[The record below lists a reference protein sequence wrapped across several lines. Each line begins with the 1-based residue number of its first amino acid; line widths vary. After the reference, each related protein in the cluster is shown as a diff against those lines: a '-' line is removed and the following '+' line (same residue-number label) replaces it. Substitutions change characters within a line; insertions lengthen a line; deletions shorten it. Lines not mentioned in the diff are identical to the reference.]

1 MQDDTA
7 QRARDAIARQDIWYH
22 KIEVAPGVWTP
33 GTHNSTQGLE
43 LIQMPEDLTGMRVLD
58 IGARDGFYTF
68 EAERR
73 GAREVVALDYESADN
88 TGFSIAAEL
97 LGSKATFVNDNVY
110 ALNPEEHGTFDLIL
124 FLGVIYHLRH
134 PLLALDRIHD
144 VCAPE
149 GLLMIETH
157 MIDEGVVDHDGEFRP
172 LADYHADLAALPLV
186 QYYPENMLA
195 NDYTSQWAPNRYG
208 ARGLAAGIELRAAED
223 LAALPPRRRDGAE
236 GRARGDRRAEVRR
249 SRQLEHAHGGR
260 HQVHRPRPFFIIDPV
275 PSSDR
280 VGPVNICTII
290 ARNYVAHAR
299 VLAESFRQH
308 PPRGHLQR
316 ARHRRPDAAAS
327 IRRDEPFEL
336 LTIDEIG
343 LPDAERMAASY
354 DVLELSTAVKP
365 WLLRHLLDAP
375 RGRRCR
381 LSRPRHLG
389 LRVRSSEIFRAGHGS
404 TTSS

>member
-7 QRARDAIARQDIWYH
+7 QRARDAIAKQDIWYH

-43 LIQMPEDLTGMRVLD
+43 LIQMPEDLSDMRVLD

-134 PLLALDRIHD
+134 PLLALDRIYD

-157 MIDEGVVDHDGEFRP
+157 MIDEGLVDGDGEFRP
-172 LADYHADLAALPLV
+172 LADYHPDLAKLPLV

-195 NDYTSQWAPNRYG
+195 NDYTSQWAPNRTALEGWLRGSSFEPLRTWQHSLRGG
-208 ARGLAAGIELRAAED
+208 ATA
-223 LAALPPRRRDGAE
+223 RRVEPGA
-236 GRARGDRRAEVRR
+236 
-249 SRQLEHAHGGR
+249 
-260 HQVHRPRPFFIIDPV
+260 IDERKF
-275 PSSDR
+275 D
-280 VGPVNICTII
+280 
-290 ARNYVAHAR
+290 
-299 VLAESFRQH
+299 E
-308 PPRGHLQR
+308 
-316 ARHRRPDAAAS
+316 AAS
-327 IRRDEPFEL
+327 WNMR
-336 LTIDEIG
+336 TG
-343 LPDAERMAASY
+343 
-354 DVLELSTAVKP
+354 DVVKSTA
-365 WLLRHLLDAP
+365 L
-375 RGRRCR
+375 GR
-381 LSRPRHLG
+381 S
-389 LRVRSSEIFRAGHGS
+389 A
-404 TTSS
+404 